1 MKITLFGASGAIG
14 QAIAKESLSRGH
26 QVTAVVRDPARFALS
41 HENLSTVKGDALDA
55 TSVSAAVSGHDT
67 VISAVGPRPDNSDP
81 AFLAKVAHSLIAG
94 LTQAGVS
101 RLVIVGGAGSLEV
114 APGVQLVDTQEF
126 PAAWKGIAIA
136 HRDSLDVFH
145 TADLD
150 WTYISPA
157 ALIEPG
163 ERTGS
168 FRIGSNQLITDAQ
181 GNSRISNED
190 YAVALVDEVEKG
202 NFIRRQMTV
211 AY

>member
-1 MKITLFGASGAIG
+1 
-14 QAIAKESLSRGH
+14 
-26 QVTAVVRDPARFALS
+26 
-41 HENLSTVKGDALDA
+41 
-55 TSVSAAVSGHDT
+55 
-67 VISAVGPRPDNSDP
+67 
-81 AFLAKVAHSLIAG
+81 VAHSLITG
-94 LTQAGVS
+94 LVQAGVR

-114 APGVQLVDTQEF
+114 APGVQLVDTPEF
-126 PAAWKGIAIA
+126 PAAWKGIALA
-136 HRDSLDVFH
+136 HRDALDVFR
-145 TADLD
+145 TAELD

-157 ALIEPG
+157 AFIEPG
-163 ERTGS
+163 KRTGS